1 MEVSACVD
9 VGLTPRDEACLL
21 AGHGSVNG
29 QSILWPVYMP
39 VLEEL
44 LLVLQIVRTA
54 IGRESSEII
63 VVVYSW
69 SAIFASALPKS
80 LK

>member
-1 MEVSACVD
+1 
-9 VGLTPRDEACLL
+9 
-21 AGHGSVNG
+21 
-29 QSILWPVYMP
+29 MP

-44 LLVLQIVRTA
+44 LLVLQIVRTV
-54 IGRESSEII
+54 IGRESSEIT